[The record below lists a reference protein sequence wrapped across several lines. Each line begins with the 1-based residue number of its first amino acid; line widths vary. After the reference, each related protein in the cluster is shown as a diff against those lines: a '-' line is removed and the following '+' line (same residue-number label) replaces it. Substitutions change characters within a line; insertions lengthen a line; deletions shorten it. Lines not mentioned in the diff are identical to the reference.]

1 MPHFGY
7 WSWPKSFIGTM
18 DQALDQISEIEQAT
32 PWEKKIDKAV
42 WRGTAWF
49 NSIGNTALRPNLLA
63 KTKDQDWADV
73 EDLKWETNAV
83 KAQNSIGI
91 ADFCKYK
98 YIIYTE
104 VSICFR
110 TSFATS
116 RFSIWLTNGRE

>member
-1 MPHFGY
+1 
-7 WSWPKSFIGTM
+7 M
-18 DQALDQISEIEQAT
+18 DQALDQISEIERQN

-83 KAQNSIGI
+83 RAKNAIGI

-104 VSICFR
+104 VTDLPFTLGSYLNHQAF
-110 TSFATS
+110 
-116 RFSIWLTNGRE
+116 G